1 MPSPSE
7 DSRPAGDTH
16 RTRLLEAAQALLRE
30 RAYGNI
36 TARDLVAASNTNLGS
51 IGYHF
56 GSKEALLNEA
66 IGLALEEW
74 AEAVG
79 RAIRGDT
86 RGGLPALMA
95 RSLRVV
101 LDEHESIRPYY
112 HAFIE
117 ALARSARSPELRRQ
131 LAAHYNRQRDRVAG
145 WIEESLADALEP
157 QEARHLASLLI
168 GTADGMLIQAF
179 VDAQDT
185 PTSDELTTATANAVA
200 AGEAVAAAT
209 KRPRPSRVGH
219 GASQRDSGRSPI
231 Q

>member
-1 MPSPSE
+1 M
-7 DSRPAGDTH
+7 RDTH
-16 RTRLLEAAQALLRE
+16 RTRLLQAAQTLLRE
-30 RAYGNI
+30 REYGNI

-74 AEAVG
+74 AETIG
-79 RAIRGDT
+79 RTIRGDT
-86 RGGLPALMA
+86 GAGLAGLMA
-95 RSLRVV
+95 SSLSLV

-117 ALARSARSPELRRQ
+117 ALARSARSPDLREQ

-145 WIEESLADALEP
+145 WIEESIPGTLNP
-157 QEARHLASLLI
+157 QEARHLASLLL

-179 VDAQDT
+179 IDSHATPSSAQ
-185 PTSDELTTATANAVA
+185 L
-200 AGEAVAAAT
+200 AAAT
-209 KRPRPSRVGH
+209 GNAFAAARKRPRETPAR
-219 GASQRDSGRSPI
+219 
-231 Q
+231 